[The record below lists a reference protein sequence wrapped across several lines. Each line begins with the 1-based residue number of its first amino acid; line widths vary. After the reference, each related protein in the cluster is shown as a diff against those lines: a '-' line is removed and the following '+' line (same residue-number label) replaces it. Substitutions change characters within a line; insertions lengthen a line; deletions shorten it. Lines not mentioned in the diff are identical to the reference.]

1 MTRRGILAFA
11 AGAAL
16 AADRKNRA
24 PISRDVLKV
33 KLPEAEPVSLSNGM
47 TVMVLEDNRM
57 PLAYVRAQVEGTGMI
72 YAPHPGLAELTADL
86 LLQGAGARSG
96 KQLVEDAERLGA
108 SFSSQASAGAETAL
122 VDASGLTSRFNDWL
136 GLLAD
141 VLMRPTFPA
150 DEFNILRQRIMVGL
164 RLRRAQA
171 ASLAEDLSNL
181 MIYGSHPA
189 AVMYPAPEALAA
201 LKHDMV
207 TTWYR
212 ERYAPASTV
221 VSVIGRVRASSVR
234 ARLEELF
241 GGWKTQAPKIALP
254 SPPQQATQRRVFM
267 IDRPGANQTQIFIG
281 GLLFDRRDE
290 GFFPMS
296 ILNSVLG
303 TGASSR
309 LFRIMR
315 GEKGYAYDIV
325 SGFSASRFQG
335 YWRVRAGVR
344 ADATGDAV
352 ATILGEL
359 QKLCD
364 QPASAFEIDEA
375 KGAVIGQYALRLEQP
390 VQVIGYSYLRF
401 RYGFSSDYWDR
412 FPEKMGAVSASEIQ
426 ALAQKYMNPAVAQI
440 AVVGDAA
447 RLRAD
452 LAKFGPVEIQTI

>member
-171 ASLAEDLSNL
+171 SSLAEDLSNL

>member
-1 MTRRGILAFA
+1 MLALAA
-11 AGAAL
+11 AGAF

-33 KLPEAEPVSLSNGM
+33 KLPEAEPVTLSNGM
-47 TVMVLEDNRM
+47 TLMVLEDNRM
-57 PLAYVRAQVEGTGMI
+57 PLAYVRAQMEGTGMI

-86 LLQGAGARSG
+86 LLAGAGTRSG
-96 KQLVEDAERLGA
+96 KQLVEEAERLGA
-108 SFSSQASAGAETAL
+108 TFSSQASAGAETAL

-136 GLLAD
+136 ALLAD

-150 DEFNILRQRIMVGL
+150 DDFNILRQRLVVGL

-171 ASLAEDLSNL
+171 SSLAEDLTNR
-181 MIYGSHPA
+181 MIFGTHPA
-189 AVMYPAPEALAA
+189 GVSYPAPEALAG

-212 ERYAPASTV
+212 ERYAPATTV
-221 VSVIGRVRASSVR
+221 VSVIGRVRGSSVKSR
-234 ARLEELF
+234 VEELF
-241 GGWKTQAPKIALP
+241 GGWKTPAPKITLP
-254 SPPQQATQRRVFM
+254 PPPQPATQRRIFV
-267 IDRPGANQTQIFIG
+267 IDRPGANQTQISIG
-281 GLLFDRRDE
+281 GLLFDRRDD

-303 TGASSR
+303 SGASSR

-315 GEKGYAYDIV
+315 SEKGYAYDIV
-325 SGFSASRFQG
+325 SGFGASRFPG

-352 ATILGEL
+352 ATILGEI

-364 QPASAFEIDEA
+364 QPVSAFEIDEA
-375 KGAVIGQYALRLEQP
+375 KGALIGQYALRLEQP

-447 RLRAD
+447 RIRAD
-452 LAKFGPVEIQTI
+452 LAKFGPVEMQTL